1 MADIQIR
8 KRNLQ
13 DRGGLHDWMQGTAA
27 SCHPCRSHLK
37 SLMKT
42 IILHSLLMRLV
53 FKLHITPNITC
64 FVVLQ
69 LGTLE

>member
-1 MADIQIR
+1 
-8 KRNLQ
+8 
-13 DRGGLHDWMQGTAA
+13 MQGTVA
-27 SCHPCRSHLK
+27 SCHSCRSHLK